1 MAKFTWISS
10 RTFDGNYQ
18 ELLVQKFSREV
29 TVKKSKTVSSHVQM
43 QIAYLLLSVI
53 MQSLHHTAIAASK

>member
-10 RTFDGNYQ
+10 RTFDANYQ

-29 TVKKSKTVSSHVQM
+29 TVKNQR
-43 QIAYLLLSVI
+43 QSVA
-53 MQSLHHTAIAASK
+53 MCKCR